1 VALSCSAYTH
11 GYRDMGELVN
21 DLSAIVTADVDD
33 MREWEGDEPMM
44 YDECRTSANG
54 QFHLHGLGELRNWV
68 NVYANVVGFSTI
80 AAAGGDPDR
89 LDMFGVRL
97 LVRSAAEEILAAL
110 LLTKLTIPEYNDLAC
125 ALSSYR
131 A

>member
-1 VALSCSAYTH
+1 MKTMTV
-11 GYRDMGELVN
+11 
-21 DLSAIVTADVDD
+21 
-33 MREWEGDEPMM
+33 REVL
-44 YDECRTSANG
+44 A
-54 QFHLHGLGELRNWV
+54 LHGLGELRNWV
-68 NVYANVVGFSTI
+68 NACANAVGFSAI

-97 LVRSAAEEILAAL
+97 LVRSAAEETLAAL
-110 LLTKLTIPEYNDLAC
+110 LLTKLTTPEYNDLAC